1 MHRYKITVEY
11 DGTELHGWQ
20 RQDGPASVQ
29 QHIEEAILQTLQTD
43 VRLHVAG
50 RTDAGVHAIAQ
61 VAHFDCDIERD
72 PYRIMQGINHELRGT
87 PVALNNVELI
97 PDGDDFHAR
106 FTAKRRYYM
115 YRIINRP
122 TRVVIEAKRAWH
134 VRKPLDIE
142 AMREG
147 ANHLI
152 GKHDFTSF
160 RSTACQAKSPI
171 KDLDTLDITELDSPF
186 GREIRITTD
195 ARSFLHNQ
203 VRNMVGTLSLVG
215 QGKWQPDD
223 IKAALDAKNRTAGG
237 TNAPPHGLYFM
248 KVDY

>member
-1 MHRYKITVEY
+1 MKNYKLTIEY
-11 DGTELHGWQ
+11 MGRDYAGWQ
-20 RQDGPASVQ
+20 RQKTMPSIQ
-29 QHIEEAILQTLQTD
+29 QAIEEAIFKFSGQT
-43 VRLHVAG
+43 VRVKSAG

-61 VAHFDCDIERD
+61 VAHFDSDVERD
-72 PYRIMQGINHELRGT
+72 PYRIMQGINHALRDT
-87 PVALNNVELI
+87 AIVINNVERI
-97 PDGDDFHAR
+97 EGGVEFHAR
-106 FTAKRRYYM
+106 FSAKRRYYL
-115 YRIINRP
+115 YRILNRP
-122 TRVVIEAKRAWH
+122 SRVAIEAKRVWH
-134 VRKPLDIE
+134 VRNPLDID

-147 ANHLI
+147 AKYLI

-160 RSTACQAKSPI
+160 RSTACQANSPI
-171 KDLDTLDITELDSPF
+171 KDLDTLEIYEIESPF

-215 QGKWQPDD
+215 QGKWQPED
-223 IKAALDAKNRTAGG
+223 IKTALDAKDRQAGG

>member
-1 MHRYKITVEY
+1 MPRYKLTIEY
-11 DGTELHGWQ
+11 DGTNLHGWQ
-20 RQDGPASVQ
+20 RQDGPASAQ
-29 QHIEEAILQTLQTD
+29 QHIEEAILDTMKDD

-61 VAHFDCDIERD
+61 VAHFDSDIERE
-72 PYRIMQGINHELRGT
+72 PYRIMQGINHALRGT
-87 PVALNNVELI
+87 AIVINNVERILE
-97 PDGDDFHAR
+97 DDEFHAR
-106 FTAKRRYYM
+106 FSAKRRYYL
-115 YRIINRP
+115 YRILNRP
-122 TRVVIEAKRAWH
+122 SRIAIEAKRAWH
-134 VRKPLDIE
+134 VRNPLDID

-147 ANHLI
+147 AQFLI

-160 RSTACQAKSPI
+160 RSTACQANSPI
-171 KDLDTLDITELDSPF
+171 KDLDTLEISEIESPF

-215 QGKWQPDD
+215 QGKWQAED
-223 IKAALDAKNRTAGG
+223 IKTALDAKDRQAGG